1 LGASLV
7 RSRLGVYA
15 ERSGEDVTPTFA
27 TDELP
32 DPLLVIRDGRVAYA
46 NRRACAVL
54 GCTSTELVGSAL
66 ETVFAEGETERLH
79 ELQRQQEAGWAPP
92 ETFRLRLL
100 RRAPAGQVLADVRF
114 SGSGDE
120 LLVSA
125 RDITETSR
133 GEGLVARLAEIAARV
148 SGSGTVDAFLDACEP
163 VFVELRWTVAYSAV
177 GEGATTTPLRILGA
191 ADDPIVIY
199 GRSIVG
205 IPLEPARAPIA
216 AEVVRLGR
224 AIFLDNLPTTQE
236 SSVREAVVLDGNMRQ
251 AHVRRSAW
259 CPVWR
264 AGKMSALLSVAGS
277 DLTEHDFV
285 AVQLLAAQ
293 IGATEH
299 AAELQVEL
307 VRRERLA
314 AMGELSAVLA
324 HEVRN
329 PLAVIFNALATLKH
343 EGVASTRAKDCVRIL
358 DEEAVRL
365 RSVVSEVLDFV
376 HPEAVQLVSVDLH
389 EVVEDVVSAAVQ
401 DYACPPPDD
410 TRIMIDVPSDLPSV
424 LADRALLRRALLN
437 LVGNA
442 FCHVPVGGS
451 VRVTGRVEDGDVRL
465 SIFNDGVPI
474 AGDAAPR
481 VFEPFFTTRPQGTG
495 LGLFVVHRTV
505 QLLGGRVE
513 LDPTSAGV
521 QFSVVLRRADPGA
534 RLAH

>member
-1 LGASLV
+1 MGSGFA
-7 RSRLGVYA
+7 VYA
-15 ERSGEDVTPTFA
+15 GASGEDVTTTFA
-27 TDELP
+27 ADDLP
-32 DPLLVIRDGRVAYA
+32 DPLLVIRGGRVAAA

-54 GCTSTELVGSAL
+54 GCASSELVGAEL
-66 ETVFAEGETERLH
+66 ATVFAEGEIERLR
-79 ELQRQQEAGWAPP
+79 ELQRQHDAGWAPP

-114 SGSGDE
+114 SGAGDE

-133 GEGLVARLAEIAARV
+133 GESLVARLAEIAARV
-148 SGSGTVDAFLDACEP
+148 SGTGTVDDFLDACEP

-191 ADDPIVIY
+191 ADDPVVIY

-216 AEVVRLGR
+216 AEVVRHGR
-224 AIFLDNLPTTQE
+224 AIFLDNLPSTHE

-264 AGKMSALLSVAGS
+264 AGKMSALLSVAGP

-293 IGATEH
+293 IGATER

-324 HEVRN
+324 HEIRN
-329 PLAVIFNALATLKH
+329 PLAVIFNALATLKY
-343 EGVASTRAKDCVRIL
+343 ESSASDRAKDCVRIL

-376 HPEAVQLVSVDLH
+376 HPEAVKLVNLRLQ
-389 EVVEDVVSAAVQ
+389 EVVEDVLGAALQ
-401 DYACPPPDD
+401 DYACPPPDGV
-410 TRIMIDVPSDLPSV
+410 RIAIDVPPDLPEV

-442 FCHVPVGGS
+442 FCHVPVGGT
-451 VRVTGRVEDGDVRL
+451 VRVAGRVQEGGVRL
-465 SIFNDGVPI
+465 TIFNDGAPI
-474 AGDAAPR
+474 ARDTAPR

-513 LDPTSAGV
+513 LDPTPEGV
-521 QFSVVLRRADPGA
+521 QFSVLLRRA
-534 RLAH
+534 